1 MKNKLVI
8 IVVKSLRA
16 LESILARLK
25 CKSQDIFWWR
35 PGAVSPVCTPRHCHA
50 ASSLPIVHTNSK
62 SILLLCKHKMLCCF
76 SLMINPYFKNCI
88 KFWMSFDLKALCQ
101 SNKQKISLA
110 VLKLEGIVL
119 C

>member
-50 ASSLPIVHTNSK
+50 ASSLPIVHTNSL
-62 SILLLCKHKMLCCF
+62 SILLLCKYKMWLLFYAKSVVSKLHKF
-76 SLMINPYFKNCI
+76 SDVI
-88 KFWMSFDLKALCQ
+88 
-101 SNKQKISLA
+101 
-110 VLKLEGIVL
+110 
-119 C
+119 

>member
-62 SILLLCKHKMLCCF
+62 SILLLCKYKMWLFYAKSVF
-76 SLMINPYFKNCI
+76 S
-88 KFWMSFDLKALCQ
+88 
-101 SNKQKISLA
+101 
-110 VLKLEGIVL
+110 KLHIFSDVI
-119 C
+119 

>member
-50 ASSLPIVHTNSK
+50 ASSLPIVHTSTQ
-62 SILLLCKHKMLCCF
+62 SILLFVCEADLYILML
-76 SLMINPYFKNCI
+76 SVRAYV
-88 KFWMSFDLKALCQ
+88 STQ
-101 SNKQKISLA
+101 
-110 VLKLEGIVL
+110 VL
-119 C
+119 